1 MLRALRKEIPALE
14 LQPVWRP
21 DMANREQRNN
31 REKRKKKLDKPKA
44 PPAQILPFAR
54 VQGTGNKGSAGKK
67 GR

>member
-1 MLRALRKEIPALE
+1 
-14 LQPVWRP
+14 
-21 DMANREQRNN
+21 MANREQRNN